1 MRHEGIPAGKN
12 YDKCTIHSENE
23 KTSKDSFFFFF
34 SITMYLVVLRRWH
47 LQQQQICACERTGRR
62 QWPPLEIHV
71 HSWPEPVN
79 GNSFGSKIFTDMI
92 TFRKSC
98 LMMTRFNPMTGDHI
112 REKWRHTGRMSCYGW
127 SRDWTNSASRQG
139 TSSISGN
146 KIGKTRKDSSWEEGF
161 GLDFNS

>member
-1 MRHEGIPAGKN
+1 MRHEGISAGKN
-12 YDKCTIHSENE
+12 SDKCIIHSENE
-23 KTSKDSFFFFF
+23 KTIKDSFFFFYNYV
-34 SITMYLVVLRRWH
+34 SSCLEKMTSAVAADLCLW
-47 LQQQQICACERTGRR
+47 ENR
-62 QWPPLEIHV
+62 QKTVAPLEIHV

-98 LMMTRFNPMTGDHI
+98 LMMTRFNPMTDDHI
-112 REKWRHTGRMSCYGW
+112 REKWRHTGSMSCYGW